1 MKTVINRNN
10 IVIFSIISIIV
21 VLIIKLWPNKNQ
33 PDCKGLL
40 CDYYDQI
47 AKDFEPTEV
56 DKDQGYIFLKT
67 HAEQDTTTSRIIIRS
82 MDGIFYA
89 YKSNDGWYA
98 QGNGEFAKF
107 TLNELG
113 HALAEKEN
121 LYDKKI
127 NLLWDK
133 KLKLEIETLK
143 RQVSSYSLNVKFNSN
158 KIDTAIFNSLKIDT
172 AFLYEE
178 LNKLKRGETSFW
190 EFMEFAE
197 KQELKESFTDKLRK
211 VPRIGFYNQQNNF
224 FPLAEREYYIGNYE
238 LPERFEYNPARIEY
252 LIKSGKIITSLAN
265 IGDYYTGPFIYVSSE
280 GRWYG
285 PDNFN
290 SVVIKNKIK

>member
-1 MKTVINRNN
+1 MKRFINRNN
-10 IVIFSIISIIV
+10 SVIFSIISAVV
-21 VLIIKLWPNKNQ
+21 VLIISACSNKNQ
-33 PDCKGLL
+33 PACKGLL

-67 HAEQDTTTSRIIIRS
+67 HAELDSTTSRIIIRS

-121 LYDKKI
+121 LYNIKI

-133 KLKLEIETLK
+133 KLKSEIGTLK
-143 RQVSSYSLNVKFNSN
+143 LRARYYYNEKSNGN

-172 AFLYEE
+172 AYLYEE
-178 LNKLKRGETSFW
+178 LKKLKRGETSFW

-197 KQELKESFTDKLRK
+197 KQGLEENYSSNNLKIQ
-211 VPRIGFYNQQNNF
+211 RIGFYNQQNTF
-224 FPLAEREYYIGNYE
+224 FPLAQWASSIGNYE
-238 LPERFEYNPARIEY
+238 LPEGFRYGSKRIEY
-252 LIKSGKIITSLAN
+252 LIKSGKIITSLTN
-265 IGDYYTGPFIYVSSE
+265 IDDYYTGPFIYVSSE

>member
-21 VLIIKLWPNKNQ
+21 VLIISACSNKNQ

-121 LYDKKI
+121 LYNKKI

-133 KLKLEIETLK
+133 KLKSEIENLK
-143 RQVSSYSLNVKFNSN
+143 RQVIWYSRNEKSNGN

-172 AFLYEE
+172 AFLDEE
-178 LNKLKRGETSFW
+178 LKKLKRGETSFW

-211 VPRIGFYNQQNNF
+211 VPRIGFYNQQNTF
-224 FPLAEREYYIGNYE
+224 FPLAEREYYIGNYI
-238 LPERFEYNPARIEY
+238 LPEGFEYNPARIEY
-252 LIKSGKIITSLAN
+252 LIKSGKIITSLTN
-265 IGDYYTGPFIYVSSE
+265 IDYPTGPFIYVASE

>member
-121 LYDKKI
+121 LYNKKI

-172 AFLYEE
+172 AFLDEE
-178 LNKLKRGETSFW
+178 LKKLKRGETSFR

-197 KQELKESFTDKLRK
+197 KQRLEENYSSNNLKIQ
-211 VPRIGFYNQQNNF
+211 RIGF
-224 FPLAEREYYIGNYE
+224 R
-238 LPERFEYNPARIEY
+238 
-252 LIKSGKIITSLAN
+252 
-265 IGDYYTGPFIYVSSE
+265 
-280 GRWYG
+280 
-285 PDNFN
+285 
-290 SVVIKNKIK
+290 

>member
-127 NLLWDK
+127 NFLWDK
-133 KLKLEIETLK
+133 KLKTEIETLK
-143 RQVSSYSLNVKFNSN
+143 RQVSSYSLNVKSNSN

-197 KQELKESFTDKLRK
+197 KQELKEYFYNSNLRK
-211 VPRIGFYNQQNNF
+211 IPRIGFYNQQKTF
-224 FPLAEREYYIGNYE
+224 FPLAERLNYICNYE
-238 LPERFEYNPARIEY
+238 LPEGREREEY
-252 LIKSGKIITSLAN
+252 LIKSSKIITSLAN

>member
-1 MKTVINRNN
+1 MKRFINRNN
-10 IVIFSIISIIV
+10 SVIFSIISAVV
-21 VLIIKLWPNKNQ
+21 VLIISACSNKSQ
-33 PDCKGLL
+33 PACKGLL

-67 HAEQDTTTSRIIIRS
+67 HAELDSTTSRIIIRS

-121 LYDKKI
+121 LYNIKI

-133 KLKLEIETLK
+133 KLKSEIGTLK
-143 RQVSSYSLNVKFNSN
+143 LSTRYYYNEKSNGN

-172 AFLYEE
+172 AYLYEE
-178 LNKLKRGETSFW
+178 LKKLKRGETSFW

-197 KQELKESFTDKLRK
+197 KQELKEYYFINNLRK
-211 VPRIGFYNQQNNF
+211 IPRIGFYNQQNTF
-224 FPLAEREYYIGNYE
+224 FPIAENEVYIGNYE
-238 LPERFEYNPARIEY
+238 LPEGFEYNPARDEY
-252 LIKSGKIITSLAN
+252 LIKSGKIITSLTN
-265 IGDYYTGPFIYVSSE
+265 FGYYRAPFIYVSSE

>member
-1 MKTVINRNN
+1 MKRFINRNN
-10 IVIFSIISIIV
+10 SVIFSIISAVV
-21 VLIIKLWPNKNQ
+21 VLIISACSNKNQ
-33 PDCKGLL
+33 PACKGLL

-67 HAEQDTTTSRIIIRS
+67 HAELDSTTSRIIIRS

-121 LYDKKI
+121 LYNIKI

-133 KLKLEIETLK
+133 KLKSEIGNLK
-143 RQVSSYSLNVKFNSN
+143 LSARYYYDEKSNGN
-158 KIDTAIFNSLKIDT
+158 KIDTAIYNSLKIDT
-172 AFLYEE
+172 AFLDEE
-178 LNKLKRGETSFW
+178 LKKLKRGETSFW

-197 KQELKESFTDKLRK
+197 KQELKE
-211 VPRIGFYNQQNNF
+211 Y
-224 FPLAEREYYIGNYE
+224 
-238 LPERFEYNPARIEY
+238 
-252 LIKSGKIITSLAN
+252 
-265 IGDYYTGPFIYVSSE
+265 
-280 GRWYG
+280 
-285 PDNFN
+285 
-290 SVVIKNKIK
+290 